1 MSGEMKLKFLPFWK
15 ILSSV
20 FYLMTTWK
28 TLSLN
33 IINVEEFSRMMHF
46 FIILTLEIKILVI
59 TWRQNLSFFV
69 CTLLY
74 WLWPCVIWW
83 QLLFFLVRFM
93 SAIFDCGSS
102 PWNRFYPPPPPTPP
116 PISNSVKNFFK
127 SVSLLLGHF
136 CYRSEILF

>member
-59 TWRQNLSFFV
+59 T
-69 CTLLY
+69 
-74 WLWPCVIWW
+74 
-83 QLLFFLVRFM
+83 
-93 SAIFDCGSS
+93 
-102 PWNRFYPPPPPTPP
+102 
-116 PISNSVKNFFK
+116 
-127 SVSLLLGHF
+127 
-136 CYRSEILF
+136 